1 MSHAVATT
9 SETTVL
15 ERLASQPVDAPA
27 FVAEL
32 RRAGRDRILEAG
44 LPTPRREAW
53 RFTNLKR
60 IAETVFEPAPAATAD
75 PGPWAVDGAH
85 LAVMVNGRFAPGL
98 SRLAELPDGVTV
110 GSLAQAWRDRP
121 ELVKR
126 HLGRRVQLDDHPV
139 AALAT
144 AAFVDGVMVH
154 VARGV
159 AVDEPIQVLHVAVGC
174 DAPVAAAPRLLVIA
188 EATSQATVVEQYVGV
203 GGGTLTLPV
212 TELELAPGAVLRHVR
227 LQEEARNT
235 DHVALQTAFL
245 ERDAQ
250 LESVAVNL
258 GGLLFRAD
266 VDAVLAGEG
275 AHAAIDGLYL
285 VEGDQHSDTQLRV
298 RHAAPHCTSH
308 ELYKG
313 ILDGSARSVFNGRIV
328 VDPGAQKTDAIQA
341 NRNLLLSDGA
351 LAFSNPQLEIFAD
364 DVRCTHG
371 STVGRLDEDAVFYLR
386 SRGLDR
392 AAAESLLTWAFASE
406 LVQRIPVDPVRE
418 RLERFLFE
426 RLPQGEV
433 VQEAV

>member
-1 MSHAVATT
+1 MSQAVATADKT
-9 SETTVL
+9 AL
-15 ERLASQPVDAPA
+15 ERLASQPVEAPA

-32 RRAGRDRILEAG
+32 RRAGRDRILEVG
-44 LPTPRREAW
+44 LPTPSREAW

-60 IAETVFEPAPAATAD
+60 IAATDYGPAPAATSD
-75 PGPWAVDGAH
+75 PTPWAVEGAH

-98 SRLAELPDGVTV
+98 SRLGELPEGVAV
-110 GSLAQAWRDRP
+110 GSLAEAWRDRP
-121 ELVKR
+121 ELVER
-126 HLGRRVQLDDHPV
+126 HLGRRVRLDDHPV

-144 AAFVDGVMVH
+144 AAFVDGVLVH

-159 AVDEPIQVLHVAVGC
+159 VVEAPIQVLHVAVGG
-174 DAPVAAAPRLLVIA
+174 DAPVAAAPRLLVVA
-188 EATSQATVVEQYVGV
+188 EAASQATVVEQYVGL

-212 TELELAPGAVLRHVR
+212 SELELAAGAVLRHVR
-227 LQEEARNT
+227 LQEETRDA
-235 DHVALQTAFL
+235 DHVALQAAVL
-245 ERDAQ
+245 ARDAQ
-250 LESVAVNL
+250 LGSVAVNL

-266 VDAVLAGEG
+266 VDTVLAGEG
-275 AHAAIDGLYL
+275 AHAALDGLSL
-285 VEGDQHSDTQLRV
+285 VEASQHSDTQLRV
-298 RHAAPHCTSH
+298 RHAAPRCTSH

-313 ILDGSARSVFNGRIV
+313 ILDGSGRSVFNGRIV

-433 VQEAV
+433 VREAV

>member
-1 MSHAVATT
+1 MVQAVATA
-9 SETTVL
+9 EKTVL
-15 ERLASQPVDAPA
+15 ERLASQPVEAPT

-32 RRAGRDRILEAG
+32 RRAGRDRFLEVG
-44 LPTPRREAW
+44 LPTPRQEAW

-60 IAETVFEPAPAATAD
+60 IAETAYGPAPAATAD
-75 PGPWAVDGAH
+75 PAPWTVVGAH
-85 LAVMVNGRFAPGL
+85 LAVMVNGRFSPEL
-98 SRLAELPDGVTV
+98 SRLGGLPDGITV
-110 GSLAQAWRDRP
+110 GSLAAAWSDRP
-121 ELVKR
+121 ELVQR
-126 HLGRRVQLDDHPV
+126 HLGHRARLDDHPV

-144 AAFVDGVMVH
+144 AAFVDGVFVH
-154 VARGV
+154 LGRGV
-159 AVDEPIQVLHVAVGC
+159 AVDEPIQVLHVAVGG
-174 DAPVAAAPRLLVIA
+174 DRPVAAAPRLLVVA
-188 EATSQATVVEQYVGV
+188 EETSQATVVEQYVGL
-203 GGGTLTLPV
+203 GGDTLTLPV
-212 TELELAPGAVLRHVR
+212 SELELAAGAVLRHVR
-227 LQEEARNT
+227 LQEEPRDA

-245 ERDAQ
+245 GRDAQ

-275 AHAAIDGLYL
+275 AHAALDGLYL
-285 VEGDQHSDTQLRV
+285 VEASQHSDTQLRV
-298 RHAAPHCTSH
+298 RHAAPRCTSH

-313 ILDGSARSVFNGRIV
+313 ILDGSGRSVFNGRIV

-351 LAFSNPQLEIFAD
+351 RAFSNPQLEIFAD

-406 LVQRIPVDPVRE
+406 LVQRIPVDSVRE